1 MELLSVQIYTHS
13 DGGRVCMESS
23 MALACSRSIINIG
36 CSLMIIDV
44 PITAIDSLIQ
54 LEKSENEGS

>member
-1 MELLSVQIYTHS
+1 MCV
-13 DGGRVCMESS
+13 ESS
-23 MALACSRSIINIG
+23 MVLACNRSIINIG
-36 CSLMIIDV
+36 CSLIIMNV

>member
-1 MELLSVQIYTHS
+1 
-13 DGGRVCMESS
+13 MESS